1 MMENLEL
8 GKYAGCNMYNET
20 GHEQTLRSYL
30 SSLFEYCQQNKD
42 CYLLEYML
50 PYGSKAFEA
59 KKLHAFLQEQDI
71 LKSGQL
77 VQHKYGVGKKLQHA
91 IAKSI
96 GKKYTASEDD
106 YTPGQVEFIVRIL
119 GRLQGE
125 VRKFERKMQVDFV
138 EFNKVPNRPQEIPK
152 ELAFFAAWH
161 MDQFLSIEQA
171 DKGWWDWNAFA
182 CATLGMAQVIGGAA
196 LLSLGVTASI
206 GSALIAEGVNDMVY
220 GTMAG
225 LTGTF
230 TWKDYAIHKSISLVL
245 TIATGGVSALANRVK
260 VGSKLGSASPFSA
273 FIKATSGATKKFVLY
288 TATSYISDVVLQE
301 VQESV
306 VHATIDFIENLI
318 ISKCREGLYS
328 RLKNLAQ
335 QVNSDDEFH
344 NHCQRI
350 VSNIRTS
357 LGMNTLLPAEFDLI
371 RSQVVSSLQTNYRS
385 IVKNLGN
392 STSTSVRLLSKG
404 AKVAYYANKAISVV
418 TAGVRVGHAV
428 VAVHDLFKGSFNSS
442 PECVR
447 QAEDIDS
454 SLIEREAA
462 EIKDCLTQ
470 FMHQQLHEKLRREV
484 HSTVKT
490 SLKGIAKASR
500 KAVSSA
506 VTKVST
512 PTFTNLSVSIVNDK
526 QVSVSDHDEHFSTE
540 GVADRDH
547 DGELITAAAHVQGEI
562 DTTSGKKKNQDF
574 DLHGR
579 NTFQSEILPIA
590 CGEKQNSL

>member
-1 MMENLEL
+1 MSI
-8 GKYAGCNMYNET
+8 Y
-20 GHEQTLRSYL
+20 
-30 SSLFEYCQQNKD
+30 
-42 CYLLEYML
+42 
-50 PYGSKAFEA
+50 
-59 KKLHAFLQEQDI
+59 
-71 LKSGQL
+71 
-77 VQHKYGVGKKLQHA
+77 QHA
-91 IAKSI
+91 IATSL
-96 GKKYTASEDD
+96 GKESTSSEDD
-106 YTPGQVEFIVRIL
+106 YTPFQVDFIVRIL

-125 VRKFERKMQVDFV
+125 VRKFERKMHVDFV
-138 EFNKVPNRPQEIPK
+138 DFNDLPDRPEEIPE

-161 MDQFLSIEQA
+161 MDQFLSIEQV
-171 DKGWWDWNAFA
+171 DKGYWDWNAFA

-220 GTMAG
+220 ATMAG

-230 TWKDYAIHKSISLVL
+230 TWKDYAIHKSISLAL